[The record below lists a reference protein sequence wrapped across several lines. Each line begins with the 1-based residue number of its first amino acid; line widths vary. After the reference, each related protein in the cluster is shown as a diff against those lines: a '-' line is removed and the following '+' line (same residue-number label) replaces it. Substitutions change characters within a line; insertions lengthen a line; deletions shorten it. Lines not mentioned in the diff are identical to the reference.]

1 MSFSTNR
8 FSRKALLLVTAV
20 FSASLLWAQTTGI
33 SGRVLDETGAPV
45 IGATVMV
52 KGTTIATATNV
63 DGTFNL
69 KNTDRNVTLVVS
81 YVGYEAQQ
89 VSSKGAGSV
98 TITLKPEAIG
108 MESVEIV
115 SVGYGT
121 QKRESVVGAIS
132 TIRPEELR
140 VPVRSLSQT
149 LAGNLAGV
157 VALQTSG
164 EPGKDDA
171 QFWIRGI
178 ATFTGSPDPLILV
191 DGIERPLN
199 DVDPLEI
206 ESFSVLKDAS
216 ATAVYGV
223 RGANGVILVNTRRG
237 FDGPARID
245 LRYEQG
251 FSFAS
256 KRLSFVD
263 AATRSEMFNEAVDA
277 VNASAALK
285 YGADEIK
292 AMRMQTDPEVYPDV
306 DWQKLLMK
314 KVSLSEK
321 VSANIS
327 GGGKFA
333 RYFTALSFYNQ
344 EGQYAVKPGEYS
356 WVSDKIGRY
365 GENVNY
371 KRYNFRSNVDMD
383 ITKTTVVNLGVQGN
397 VTENMEPVE
406 GSAAIYRDI
415 INAAP
420 NAFPVRFKDGELAG
434 RDGLNN
440 PYNMLT
446 QRGWKKTTGNTLR
459 ANLTINQ
466 DFSFITPG
474 LSAKVSYAYDAV
486 NYSVEE
492 RARNINFFE
501 ADDVHFV
508 DLPGYGFARRSKA
521 ERDRW
526 AELIGDFFDSE
537 RSFNLV
543 VSLVDIRH
551 DPSKLDHDMIDYLQG
566 NEFNFIVSPR
576 PTSSVA
582 PSRPARQQPSKSSST
597 FRPRT

>member
-1 MSFSTNR
+1 MSEIQHSAR
-8 FSRKALLLVTAV
+8 AHAAL
-20 FSASLLWAQTTGI
+20 SASSSHRWMMCPPSVKL
-33 SGRVLDETGAPV
+33 SGQFADKPSPYAEE
-45 IGATVMV
+45 
-52 KGTTIATATNV
+52 
-63 DGTFNL
+63 GTFLHELCEL
-69 KNTDRNVTLVVS
+69 KLHRYLGDMTPEVL
-81 YVGYEAQQ
+81 EAQYAAHRD
-89 VSSKGAGSV
+89 SDFYSDEAESV
-98 TITLKPEAIG
+98 TDEYAAFCIETI
-108 MESVEIV
+108 ESVRA
-115 SVGYGT
+115 SC
-121 QKRESVVGAIS
+121 
-132 TIRPEELR
+132 
-140 VPVRSLSQT
+140 
-149 LAGNLAGV
+149 
-157 VALQTSG
+157 
-164 EPGKDDA
+164 
-171 QFWIRGI
+171 
-178 ATFTGSPDPLILV
+178 PDPLILV

-277 VNASAALK
+277 VGASAALK
-285 YGADEIK
+285 YGSDEIT
-292 AMRMQTDPEVYPDV
+292 AMRMQSDPELYPDV
-306 DWQKLLMK
+306 DWQKLLMR

-344 EGQYAVKPGEYS
+344 DGQYAVQPGKYS
-356 WVSDKIGRY
+356 WVGDRIGRY

-371 KRYNFRSNVDMD
+371 KRYNFRTNVDMD

-486 NYSVEE
+486 NYSVES
-492 RARNINFFE
+492 RSRNINYFE
-501 ADDVHFV
+501 AT
-508 DLPGYGFARRSKA
+508 G
-521 ERDRW
+521 RDQDG
-526 AELIGDFFDSE
+526 ELIRTEWQADQKQEYLDYNQSGNGT
-537 RSFNLV
+537 RTQYL
-543 VSLVDIRH
+543 SLIH
-551 DPSKLDHDMIDYLQG
+551 I
-566 NEFNFIVSPR
+566 
-576 PTSSVA
+576 
-582 PSRPARQQPSKSSST
+582 
-597 FRPRT
+597 

>member
-20 FSASLLWAQTTGI
+20 FSASLLWAQATGI

-69 KNTDRNVTLVVS
+69 KNTGRNVTLVVS

-89 VSSKGAGSV
+89 VASKGAGSV

-344 EGQYAVKPGEYS
+344 EGQYAVKPGKYS

-434 RDGLNN
+434 RDGLNWIKEEMAQVTNLEKKAGPLSEQLKGADVFIGVSAPGMVTKEMVQTMNEKAIIFACAN
-440 PYNMLT
+440 PTPEIFPDEAKAGGAAVVSTGRSDYPNQINNVLAFPGIF
-446 QRGWKKTTGNTLR
+446 RGTFDVR
-459 ANLTINQ
+459 ASDINEEMKMAAAKALA
-466 DFSFITPG
+466 DLISDEE
-474 LSAKVSYAYDAV
+474 LSADYIIPKAFDPRVGKAV
-486 NYSVEE
+486 AAAVAEAA
-492 RARNINFFE
+492 RASG
-501 ADDVHFV
+501 V
-508 DLPGYGFARRSKA
+508 AR
-521 ERDRW
+521 
-526 AELIGDFFDSE
+526 I
-537 RSFNLV
+537 
-543 VSLVDIRH
+543 
-551 DPSKLDHDMIDYLQG
+551 
-566 NEFNFIVSPR
+566 
-576 PTSSVA
+576 
-582 PSRPARQQPSKSSST
+582 
-597 FRPRT
+597 